1 MTDSDEAL
9 ITAHS
14 QGDPAAF
21 PELVRRHGNH
31 LLGYLRR
38 ITGDHQEAEDLFQET
53 FQKVHEKVLT
63 FAGRGKFKSWLFS
76 IATNVARDTLRKRR
90 RQPRPLSLN
99 QNSANENC
107 DNDESTMTIA
117 DSKNSDPAH
126 HAAQA
131 EQKLL
136 VRQALEQL
144 PHRQRATVVLAYY
157 QGLSYQEV
165 ADTLGCSLGTVK
177 TQMYRALKK
186 LASLLPDTS
195 GGVL

>member
-21 PELVRRHGNH
+21 PELVRRHGDP

-38 ITGDHQEAEDLFQET
+38 ITGDHQEAEDLFQVT
-53 FQKVHEKVLT
+53 FQKVHEKVRT

-76 IATNVARDTLRKRR
+76 IATNVARDTLRQRR
-90 RQPRPLSLN
+90 RQPQPLSLN

-107 DNDESTMTIA
+107 DSPESTMTIA
-117 DSKNSDPAH
+117 DPKTPDPAH

-136 VRQALEQL
+136 VRQALDQL

-186 LASLLPDTS
+186 LASLLPDTP
-195 GGVL
+195 GGVQ